1 MNKQVKSI
9 LGSLL
14 FIGAV
19 AFAPSAD
26 AGFLIGAQK
35 IKRIAMQND
44 AATANMAY
52 VEFDG
57 SRTGNPSCASS
68 HPRKFIFDTSSN
80 RGKALLS
87 MLTAA
92 MYAQRPVYATG
103 TNACAAAT
111 SFADANSQ
119 VIELLRAA
127 TVER

>member
-1 MNKQVKSI
+1 MINK
-9 LGSLL
+9 LL
-14 FIGAV
+14 KGIIGGLVCAGAV
-19 AFAPSAD
+19 AVAPTAD
-26 AGFLIGAQK
+26 AGFLIGTQK
-35 IKRIAMQND
+35 IVRIAMSND
-44 AATANMAY
+44 SGVLAY

-57 SRTGNPSCASS
+57 SRTGNPACASGQ
-68 HPRKFIFDTSSN
+68 PKRFIFDTSTA

-103 TNACAAAT
+103 TNTCSTA

-119 VIELLRAA
+119 SIENLRAA

>member
-1 MNKQVKSI
+1 MNMQLKAT

-19 AFAPSAD
+19 AFTPTAD
-26 AGFLIGAQK
+26 AGFLIGTQK
-35 IKRIAMQND
+35 ITRIAMQNES
-44 AATANMAY
+44 TGVLAY

-57 SRTGNPSCASS
+57 TRTGNPSCASGQ
-68 HPRKFIFDTSSN
+68 PRRFIFDTSTA

-87 MLTAA
+87 ILTAA

-103 TNACAAAT
+103 TNTCTTA
-111 SFADANSQ
+111 SFADAGSQ
-119 VIELLRAA
+119 SIENLRAA